1 MYNEKDIIAQWNA
14 DMYDLNETDIDDVKF
29 AIMLMGTT
37 PKKVL
42 EIACGSG
49 RFLVPMAKAGH
60 DVTGFDFDAYMLEKI
75 AHKITNEKIKW
86 RKTDVIYDDW
96 GTDFD
101 VVILGANFLYNIVSD
116 MNYEKAQK
124 LMIQKS
130 ADALAV
136 GGHIFVD
143 CGYTQTPESWFN
155 HPDANIVWEGT
166 DCHGNFGKMILLESV
181 YDTETRI
188 NRFIRRFEMILA
200 DGSTLVQE
208 IRSEKHFASLEQ
220 IHNWLDEAGFVIE
233 QECGDYQG
241 NLISEFTN
249 RAIIWARKV
258 RYTDGRK
265 DRPPV

>member
-14 DMYDLNETDIDDVKF
+14 DMYDLNETYVDDVEF
-29 AIMLMGTT
+29 ALMLMGTT

-49 RFLVPMAKAGH
+49 RFLVPVAKAGH
-60 DVTGFDFDAYMLEKI
+60 DVTGLDFDEYMLEKI

-86 RKTDVIYDDW
+86 HKADVIYDDW
-96 GTDFD
+96 GSGFD
-101 VVILGANFLYNIVSD
+101 VVTLGANFLFNIVTD
-116 MNYEKAQK
+116 MNYEQAQK

-143 CGYTQTPESWFN
+143 YAYTHYPEKWFSN
-155 HPDANIVWEGT
+155 PDANIIWEGT
-166 DCHGNFGKMILLESV
+166 DSHGNFGKMALLDNA
-181 YDTETRI
+181 YDTESRI
-188 NRFIRRFEMILA
+188 ARFVRRFDMILA

-208 IRSEKHFASLEQ
+208 IPSEKHFTALDQ
-220 IHNWLDEAGFVIE
+220 IHKWLDGTGFVIE
-233 QECGDYQG
+233 RECGDYQG
-241 NLISEFTN
+241 NLISESTD

-258 RYTDGRK
+258 R
-265 DRPPV
+265 

>member
-14 DMYDLNETDIDDVKF
+14 DMYDLNETYTDDVEL
-29 AIMLMGTT
+29 ALMLMGTT

-49 RFLVPMAKAGH
+49 RFLVPVAKAGH
-60 DVTGFDFDAYMLEKI
+60 DVTGLDFDEYMLERI

-86 RKTDVIYDDW
+86 HKADVIYDDW
-96 GTDFD
+96 GTGFD
-101 VVILGANFLYNIVSD
+101 VVTLGANFLFNIVSD
-116 MNYEKAQK
+116 MDYEQAQK
-124 LMIQKS
+124 LMVQKS

-143 CGYTQTPESWFN
+143 YVCPQYPEIWFHN
-155 HPDANIVWEGT
+155 PNPNIIWEGT
-166 DCHGNFGKMILLESV
+166 DSHGNFGKMALLDNT
-181 YDTETRI
+181 YDTESGI
-188 NRFIRRFEMILA
+188 ARFIRRFDMILA

-208 IRSEKHFASLEQ
+208 IPSEKHFATLDQ
-220 IHNWLDEAGFVIE
+220 IHKWLEEAGFVIE

-241 NLISEFTN
+241 NLISEITN

-258 RYTDGRK
+258 R
-265 DRPPV
+265 

>member
-14 DMYDLNETDIDDVKF
+14 DMYDLNETYVDDVEF
-29 AIMLMGTT
+29 VLMLMGTT

-49 RFLVPMAKAGH
+49 RFLVPVAKAGH
-60 DVTGFDFDAYMLEKI
+60 DVTGLDFDEYMLEKI

-86 RKTDVIYDDW
+86 HKADVIYDDW
-96 GTDFD
+96 GSGFD
-101 VVILGANFLYNIVSD
+101 IVTLGANFLFNIVAD
-116 MNYEKAQK
+116 MNYEQAQK

-143 CGYTQTPESWFN
+143 YAYTHYPEKWFSN
-155 HPDANIVWEGT
+155 PDANIIWEGT
-166 DCHGNFGKMILLESV
+166 DSHGNFGKMALLDNT
-181 YDTETRI
+181 YDTESRI
-188 NRFIRRFEMILA
+188 ARFVRRFDMILS

-208 IRSEKHFASLEQ
+208 IPSEKYFTALEQ
-220 IHNWLDEAGFVIE
+220 IHKWLDEAGFVIE
-233 QECGDYQG
+233 RECGDYQG
-241 NLISEFTN
+241 NLISETTD

-258 RYTDGRK
+258 R
-265 DRPPV
+265 

>member
-14 DMYDLNETDIDDVKF
+14 DMYDLNETYVDDVEF
-29 AIMLMGTT
+29 ALMLMGTT

-49 RFLVPMAKAGH
+49 RFLVPVAKAGH
-60 DVTGFDFDAYMLEKI
+60 DVTGLDFDEYMLEKI

-86 RKTDVIYDDW
+86 HKADVIYDDW
-96 GTDFD
+96 GSGFD
-101 VVILGANFLYNIVSD
+101 IVTLGANFLFNIVAD
-116 MNYEKAQK
+116 MNYEQAQK

-143 CGYTQTPESWFN
+143 YAYTHYPEKWFSN
-155 HPDANIVWEGT
+155 PDANIIWEGT
-166 DCHGNFGKMILLESV
+166 DSHGNFGKMALLDNT
-181 YDTETRI
+181 YDTESRI
-188 NRFIRRFEMILA
+188 ARFVRRFDMILA

-208 IRSEKHFASLEQ
+208 IPSEKYFTALEQ
-220 IHNWLDEAGFVIE
+220 IHKWLDQAGFVIE
-233 QECGDYQG
+233 RECGDYQG
-241 NLISEFTN
+241 NLISETTD

-258 RYTDGRK
+258 R
-265 DRPPV
+265 